1 MIDLTEQEIA
11 IAKKVFET
19 SDSRFVEIRGGKI
32 HKKDFWAKYYK
43 IENIN
48 EVGALNFVLGLIE
61 SVFNN
66 HRAGN
71 SGVEKK
77 VDRAF
82 LDCGLVDAAIDC
94 TDTIEKTKMLA
105 EFDKI

>member
-19 SDSRFVEIRGGKI
+19 SDSRFVEIRGEKI
-32 HKKDFWAKYYK
+32 HKKDFWGKYHK

-48 EVGALNFVLGLIE
+48 ERGALNFALGLIE
-61 SVFNN
+61 SVFSS
-66 HRAGN
+66 HKAGN
-71 SGVEKK
+71 SGVERK

-82 LDCGLVDAAIDC
+82 LDCDLVDATIDC
-94 TDTIEKTKMLA
+94 TDTMEKTKMLA